1 MQRNNVLL
9 RFLYVVWKF
18 FNKFKHTGFLSTKTA
33 FLFIKVRLFCCIMNK
48 NSKKSLKKGQKTPI
62 WDSDLG
68 QCACFS
74 LDFSTNLGGYSLK
87 YSLYTVCSLR
97 CVYLTSGNKIGASIF
112 VEIAFEIGILD
123 YLYNRKY
130 NQIHLL
136 AHKLI
141 GEVCIYSSN
150 QSCC

>member
-1 MQRNNVLL
+1 MFFMQRNNVLL

-87 YSLYTVCSLR
+87 YSFYTLCSLKHI
-97 CVYLTSGNKIGASIF
+97 YLPSGNKIGC
-112 VEIAFEIGILD
+112 
-123 YLYNRKY
+123 LYFCRDS
-130 NQIHLL
+130 L
-136 AHKLI
+136 
-141 GEVCIYSSN
+141 
-150 QSCC
+150 